1 MSSVH
6 LKFKNRIC
14 ILKGCLIPCERSHKG
29 ISEKPSRN
37 SCTGFN
43 KNCAKTV
50 AHIKNSKVFA
60 DADIDYILEN
70 DDLPSFICYGCL
82 RGVQRRPESF
92 TPYLPLVEWHR
103 NSKTRAQISNYET
116 HLTASST
123 SDLQFR
129 VDKCPF
135 ICMPLFLNHPNLYK
149 GEPNE
154 IQTKKAEIKERKS
167 MIEKE
172 FADISSSKTPK
183 STKNSR
189 KNIGSSSDKRFGSV
203 VPTEPNLC
211 KICLQEIK
219 RGGHSKADCTAKR
232 GALKRML
239 EIARDRD
246 IDEPLAVSVI
256 NDKIADNSI
265 NGGLRSGNNKRKNI
279 STKHFRITEI
289 SVDDSINIMRTG
301 KFSKAQYRIAHAF
314 SKDANGLR
322 KLPSLKSI
330 NSELDRR
337 MEGLV
342 STHESYWPGKP
353 NAKQLENIKALLE
366 VGTFKL
372 IDGVYHKRS
381 PPEC

>member
-1 MSSVH
+1 
-6 LKFKNRIC
+6 
-14 ILKGCLIPCERSHKG
+14 
-29 ISEKPSRN
+29 
-37 SCTGFN
+37 
-43 KNCAKTV
+43 
-50 AHIKNSKVFA
+50 
-60 DADIDYILEN
+60 
-70 DDLPSFICYGCL
+70 
-82 RGVQRRPESF
+82 
-92 TPYLPLVEWHR
+92 
-103 NSKTRAQISNYET
+103 
-116 HLTASST
+116 
-123 SDLQFR
+123 
-129 VDKCPF
+129 
-135 ICMPLFLNHPNLYK
+135 
-149 GEPNE
+149 
-154 IQTKKAEIKERKS
+154 
-167 MIEKE
+167 
-172 FADISSSKTPK
+172 
-183 STKNSR
+183 
-189 KNIGSSSDKRFGSV
+189 
-203 VPTEPNLC
+203 
-211 KICLQEIK
+211 
-219 RGGHSKADCTAKR
+219 
-232 GALKRML
+232 ML